1 MKINDFGGKI
11 GGAKKDLWAERG
23 LNVEDLLSMNER
35 EIQTLVT
42 KKNVW
47 KKPNYQELKEQG
59 RTVRM
64 VYFIKQVYDGL
75 PTKCNI
81 LSGYTAEKKQQQYET
96 YVSFIHEIKENLL
109 AMKTEE
115 DVLNFY
121 TEHVLGKYVSL
132 SGGRYLTVND
142 GYHGIIENRFVHA
155 VQEYGWYGIDSK
167 IVENKFLYTE
177 EQKLLADYK
186 IYQYDGDKVKF
197 ETDYSGKHLT
207 VKVANGKLFY
217 YPSGELADEKNWIQK
232 TYFVVNDER
241 IIVENNIKNYEEAK
255 SLALKDAKLKNTLK
269 NEQTKKKRK
278 GKLKPVQLEH
288 VTRNGDNYRHNRN
301 VTGND
306 YDQVFGISKG
316 EFGNWLNNKDRQ
328 YSMNYGYDAFLDLS
342 RALHIHPKDIS
353 LDGML
358 KIAFGSRGNGF
369 AVAHYEPLRK
379 VINLTKMKG
388 AGSLAHEWG
397 HAFDDYIGMKLGFDD
412 YATNHFYE
420 LKSKLP
426 SFYNLIDTMKYKDY
440 KQTKFYSDANAIDGS
455 YSRCDK
461 GYWGSTVEMFARAFA
476 CYVHDKLNFQSDY
489 LTGHANTVTARLE
502 DDTLVYGYPI
512 GEERT
517 AINRCFDEVIKE
529 LKNLEILHDYEYEV
543 VRLEPVK
550 TTENQQDIEL
560 HYDADGQFCLF
571 DMEEEREVL

>member
-47 KKPNYQELKEQG
+47 KKPNYQKLKDEG

-121 TEHVLGKYVSL
+121 TSHILGKYVSL
-132 SGGRYLTVND
+132 SGGRYLSVNE
-142 GYHGIIENRFVHA
+142 GYRGIIENRFVKA
-155 VQEYGWYGIDSK
+155 VQEYGWYGIDRK

-217 YPSGELADEKNWIQK
+217 YPSGELADEKNWTQN
-232 TYFVVNDER
+232 TYFVVNDKR
-241 IIVENNIKNYEEAK
+241 TIIENNIETFEEAK
-255 SLALKDAKLKNTLK
+255 GLALKDGKLKNALK

-301 VTGND
+301 VTGKD
-306 YDQVFGISKG
+306 YVQEFGIPQG
-316 EFGNWLNNKDRQ
+316 EFGNWMNNKDRQ

-353 LDGML
+353 LDGTL
-358 KIAFGSRGNGF
+358 KMAFGSRGSGD
-369 AVAHYEPLRK
+369 ALAHYEPLYK

-397 HAFDDYIGMKLGFDD
+397 HAFDDFIGMKLGFAD
-412 YATNHFYE
+412 YATNHLYE
-420 LKSKLP
+420 LKSKLS
-426 SFYNLIDTMKYKDY
+426 SFYNLIDTMKYTDHKR
-440 KQTKFYSDANAIDGS
+440 TKFYSDAIAIDGS
-455 YSRCDK
+455 YAKCDK
-461 GYWGSTVEMFARAFA
+461 GYWQSSVEMFARAFA
-476 CYVHDKLNFQSDY
+476 CYVHDRLGFQSDY
-489 LTGHANTVTARLE
+489 LTGHANTTKAKLE
-502 DDTLVYGYPI
+502 NGTLVYGYPI

-517 AINRCFDEVIKE
+517 AINRCFDEVMKE
-529 LKNLEILHDYEYEV
+529 LKEREMLHDYDYEV

-550 TTENQQDIEL
+550 TTENQEDIEL
-560 HYDADGQFCLF
+560 FFDEDGQPRLF
-571 DMEEEREVL
+571 DMEEEREV